1 MVEEGSSPL
10 KDSLI
15 FHSLMGKEPSNPL
28 KDFFL
33 LFHPFMIEK
42 ASSPLKDSLI
52 YLTLSLFC
60 GWGGKQSLLRLF
72 DFFYLITPSWVKS
85 YVVPIKTLWFLQLCH
100 HFMDGKEN
108 STLKDFS
115 LSPPFYGKRGKQ
127 SLKHFDFSNHITL
140 SWVKRKEVPLKTLWF
155 FQHCHSLMVEEGNS
169 ALKDWFF
176 NLVSI
181 SWVEIESIP
190 LEILWFF

>member
-15 FHSLMGKEPSNPL
+15 FHSPMGKEPSNPL

-155 FQHCHSLMVEEGNS
+155 FQHCHSFMVEERNS
-169 ALKDWFF
+169 PLKDWFF
-176 NLVSI
+176 
-181 SWVEIESIP
+181 
-190 LEILWFF
+190 